1 MTNGNG
7 SNFYADVRMKLMNLR
22 IEHNKDYDLF
32 SKWVDESEQQML
44 AKGKGK
50 PINQGN
56 DRPADDTVVEAAV
69 AVPSLSGKPD
79 RE

>member
-22 IEHNKDYDLF
+22 MKHNEDYDDF

-44 AKGKGK
+44 ARNKAM
-50 PINQGN
+50 PIKQVK
-56 DRPADDTVVEAAV
+56 DDSVVEIELVTKGGSEEA
-69 AVPSLSGKPD
+69 
-79 RE
+79 

>member
-1 MTNGNG
+1 MSNGNG

-22 IEHNKDYDLF
+22 IEHNKDYDDF

-44 AKGKGK
+44 AKNKGK
-50 PINQGN
+50 SITP
-56 DRPADDTVVEAAV
+56 PLAADDKVIEASV
-69 AVPSLSGKPD
+69 AVPSLISKPD

>member
-22 IEHNKDYDLF
+22 IEHNQDYDDF

-44 AKGKGK
+44 ARNKAT
-50 PINQGN
+50 PIN
-56 DRPADDTVVEAAV
+56 RVADDSVVETELVTRGGSEEA
-69 AVPSLSGKPD
+69 
-79 RE
+79 